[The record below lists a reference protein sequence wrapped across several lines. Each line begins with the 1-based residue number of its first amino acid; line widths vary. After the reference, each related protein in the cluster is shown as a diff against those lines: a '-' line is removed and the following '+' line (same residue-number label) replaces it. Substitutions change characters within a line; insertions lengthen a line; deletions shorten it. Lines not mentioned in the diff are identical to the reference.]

1 VRLIQDTV
9 PITKLSAFRS
19 AAAFLLILLV
29 ASRLAAQEDFNHPEL
44 VWKTIE
50 TPHFFVHYHEGA
62 ERTGRTVAKIAEDI
76 YEPVTSLYDHKP
88 SEKVSFVIRDY
99 DDISNGAAYFFDN
112 KIELYA
118 PSMDYELRGTHNWLR
133 NVVTHEFTHIVQ
145 IQTSMKFG
153 RRMPAIYL
161 QWLGY
166 EAERRPDVLYGYPNV
181 IVSYPLS
188 GFVVPAWFAEGV
200 AQYNRNDLRYDF
212 WDSHRDMILRSYA
225 LDGNMLTWEEMGVFG
240 KTSLG
245 NESSYNSG
253 FAFVSYIARKYGE
266 NTLAEISRNLS
277 TLTEVSIDG
286 AIRRAVGK
294 SGGDVY
300 EEWRSEVRRDY
311 GERVARVR
319 TNIREGE
326 PVKFDSTG
334 AVVDPGELQKTE
346 SMIVRDE
353 LPRSAG
359 GQSFPCCRF
368 GDMTG
373 FANLYPAYSPDGKKF
388 AYVSAKGGD
397 YWGLSSLYVYDLPT
411 GKEAL
416 VRPGVGTSAAW
427 SPDGNSI
434 FYAKHTRDNPHWYL
448 QFDIYRFDFRTGK
461 ETRITHG
468 RRALQPSVSPD
479 GRTLAYVVNADG
491 TTNLALAGVDGTNER
506 VITQYAQ
513 GEQVYNP
520 KWSPSGDRLIFD
532 YSMKDGRSIAE
543 IHPDGS
549 GLRFI
554 IQGNDDSRT
563 GVFTPD
569 GSRIVFSSD
578 RTGIFNLYSYD
589 VSSGSI
595 AQVTNVLG
603 GAFCPAVNASGDITY
618 SAYTSGGYKIYRLT
632 NPGLLVDGDFHY
644 ARAEGSSGRP
654 PALPAPPVSVTSPQ
668 FDWTALRSYDDA
680 GIPPANTKAY
690 RNIFTSVTYVPF
702 IRIDNYNPRNRA
714 LDLIKPGLYLFSNDV
729 LEKIGFFAGAA
740 INRQMER
747 DLFLQFFYRDKLP
760 LLYSL
765 GLAPQASVEIYNV
778 TRKTGNEISL
788 PASTIP
794 VSVTY
799 DLLEF
804 DFALNQAFL
813 SQFGN
818 LEFRYAH
825 SRYTSIIDNFI
836 DPETNPPSLI
846 SSSGDLYLIANT
858 MNLTFK
864 LDAIIPSS
872 TMEIN
877 PAGRRMMLRIGR
889 ELNKFNGD
897 GQYEMTSSGLR
908 PVYKTVDF
916 TRLEMTW
923 QEHVPFFFRN
933 HTLTASVRGGTIIG
947 PPVDEFFDFYGGG
960 LVGMK
965 GYPFYSIGGNDLAVA
980 GINYRFPISSNLD
993 VRFLQ
998 IYFDKLYASFYGDVG
1013 NAWGENNSV
1022 PGGWKADAGAELR
1035 LESYSFYS
1043 YPTRFFFDAA
1053 YGFNTFNRYVRS
1065 ANEFVTYGKEWRF
1078 YFGVLFGFDLD

>member
-1 VRLIQDTV
+1 MRLSPDTILSFV
-9 PITKLSAFRS
+9 PSVCRPVPA
-19 AAAFLLILLV
+19 LLLLFFV
-29 ASRLAAQEDFNHPEL
+29 ASPVSAQEDFNHPEL

-76 YEPVTSLYDHKP
+76 YGPVTSLYDHTP
-88 SEKVSFVIRDY
+88 TEKVSFVIRDY

-166 EAERRPDVLYGYPNV
+166 ESERRPDVLYGYPNV
-181 IVSYPLS
+181 IVSYPFS

-266 NTLAEISRNLS
+266 NALAEISRNLS

-294 SGGDVY
+294 SGSALY
-300 EEWRSEVRRDY
+300 EEWRSEVRNDY
-311 GERVARVR
+311 RERVARVR

-326 PVKFDSTG
+326 PVRFDSTG
-334 AVVDPGELQKTE
+334 AVIDPGEILKTE
-346 SMIVRDE
+346 SMIS
-353 LPRSAG
+353 PG
-359 GQSFPCCRF
+359 GLSRPPGAQSWPCCRF
-368 GDMTG
+368 DDMTG
-373 FANLYPAYSPDGKKF
+373 FANLYPVYAPGGKKF

-397 YWGLSSLYVYDLPT
+397 YWGLSSLYVYDVGT
-411 GKEAL
+411 GREAL

-448 QFDIYRFDFRTGK
+448 QFDIYRFDFTTQK
-461 ETRITHG
+461 ETRITRG

-479 GRTLAYVVNADG
+479 GKTLAYVVNADG
-491 TTNLALAGVDGTNER
+491 TTNLALSDADGTNER
-506 VITQYAQ
+506 LITRHDQ

-520 KWSPSGDRLIFD
+520 KWSPSGDRIIFD

-543 IHPDGS
+543 IRPDGS
-549 GLRFI
+549 GFRFI
-554 IQGNDDSRT
+554 ITGSGDART

-589 VSSGSI
+589 VSSDSI

-603 GAFCPAVNASGDITY
+603 GAFYPTVNASGDIVY
-618 SAYTSGGYKIYRLT
+618 SAYTSGGYKIYMLT
-632 NPGLLVDGDFHY
+632 NPGVLADGDFHY
-644 ARAEGSSGRP
+644 GGTAGSIPHP
-654 PALPAPPVSVTSPQ
+654 PGLPAPPASPASPQ
-668 FDWTALRSYDDA
+668 FDWSALRSYDDT
-680 GIPPANTKAY
+680 GIPPANAKPY
-690 RNIFTSVTYVPF
+690 RNIFTSVTFVPF
-702 IRIDNYNPRNRA
+702 IRVDNYNPKNKA
-714 LDLIKPGLYLFSNDV
+714 LDVIKPGLYIFSNDV
-729 LEKIGFFAGAA
+729 LERVGFFAGAA
-740 INRQMER
+740 INRQLER
-747 DLFLQFFYRDKLP
+747 DLFLQFFYRSRIP
-760 LLYSL
+760 LLYDA
-765 GLAPQASVEIYNV
+765 GLEPTASVELYNV
-778 TRKTGNEISL
+778 TRKSSNYLTL
-788 PASTIP
+788 DPYVIP
-794 VSVTY
+794 VNLTY

-804 DFALNQAFL
+804 DFALSQPFL

-818 LEFRYAH
+818 LEFRYAL
-825 SRYTSIIDNFI
+825 SRYTSSLEDFI
-836 DPETNPPSLI
+836 NPYQQSVV
-846 SSSGDLYLIANT
+846 SGSADLYLIANT
-858 MNLTFK
+858 FNMTFK
-864 LDAIIPSS
+864 LDAIVPSR
-872 TMEIN
+872 TEEIN
-877 PAGRRMMLRIGR
+877 PAGRRVMFRLGR
-889 ELNKFNGD
+889 ELNKFNPD
-897 GQYEMTSSGLR
+897 GSYAQSSSGLLL
-908 PVYKTVDF
+908 PVYEQVNF
-916 TRLEMTW
+916 TRMELTW
-923 QEHVPFFFRN
+923 QEHVPFLFRDN
-933 HTLTASVRGGTIIG
+933 SLNFSFHGGTILG
-947 PPVDEFFDFYGGG
+947 PLVNEFFDFYGGG

-965 GYPFYSIGGNDLAVA
+965 GYPFYSIGGNDLAVV
-980 GINYRFPISSNLD
+980 GLSYRFPLSNNLD
-993 VRFLQ
+993 FRLLQ
-998 IYFDKLYASFYGDVG
+998 IYFDKLYASVYGDIG

-1022 PGGWKADAGAELR
+1022 PGGWKGDAGAELR

-1053 YGFNTFNRYVRS
+1053 YGFNRFDRFVS
-1065 ANEFVTYGKEWRF
+1065 SSNEFVTYGKEWRF